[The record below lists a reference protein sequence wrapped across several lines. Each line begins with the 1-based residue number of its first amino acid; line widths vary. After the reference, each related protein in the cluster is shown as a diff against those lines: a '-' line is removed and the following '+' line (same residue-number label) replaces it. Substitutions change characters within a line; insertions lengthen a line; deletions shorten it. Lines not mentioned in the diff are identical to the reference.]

1 LTLEERVFF
10 YSGKIRLE
18 GLFNKAD
25 IDKGMVICHPHP
37 LFGGNMEN
45 QIVEIITAIYRDLK
59 YNTLRFNFRGAGQS
73 EGHYDQGYGEQSDL
87 LSAIEFLKNY
97 GVNNLDLIGY
107 SFGAWVIAQCI
118 DKIPKEIIK
127 NIIWVAPPVRYLP
140 FPEILGDEKIR
151 LIIVGE
157 NDDISDP
164 LALKKMV
171 KRWNS
176 EAQFH
181 IIDSTDHFFIGHF
194 KELIDIIN
202 DFLNNQ

>member
-1 LTLEERVFF
+1 MEERVFF

-18 GLFNKAD
+18 GLFSKAD

-37 LFGGNMEN
+37 LFGGSMES
-45 QIVEIITAIYRDLK
+45 QVVEAITAIYRDFQ
-59 YNTLRFNFRGAGQS
+59 YNTLRFNFRGVGQS

-87 LSAIEFLKNY
+87 LSAIEFLNDH
-97 GVNNLDLIGY
+97 GVNSLDLIGY

-127 NIIWVAPPVRYLP
+127 NIIWVAPPIRYLP
-140 FPEILGDEKIR
+140 FPEILDDEKIR

-164 LALKKMV
+164 FKLKETV
-171 KRWNS
+171 KRWNP
-176 EAQFH
+176 EARFH
-181 IIDSTDHFFIGHF
+181 IIDNTDHFFIGHI
-194 KELIDIIN
+194 KELRYIIS